1 MFASVRVVGLC
12 NILTYQFTLCVWCDC
27 IMGRC
32 RGWWWKYRREGC
44 RVCSSRVCSNNS
56 EMWNLWIF
64 TGRPGDNFQLSLWWK
79 KQTNKQKQVFLM
91 RPQDF
96 SSCVWWHEEVFLMRP
111 QDFSSCACVV
121 TKIGILTQNKTFF
134 LTLTKWLWCLNLPRS
149 KRKWNTR
156 GFKHS
161 RWIHKRKLHLL
172 FLSWFKWFDAQNG
185 GKTTSV
191 SGPPFQGLVPFYY
204 IAFNI

>member
-1 MFASVRVVGLC
+1 MVVEVQARRLPSLQFESVFQ
-12 NILTYQFTLCVWCDC
+12 QFWNVKPLD
-27 IMGRC
+27 I
-32 RGWWWKYRREGC
+32 YREAWGQFPAEF
-44 RVCSSRVCSNNS
+44 V
-56 EMWNLWIF
+56 M
-64 TGRPGDNFQLSLWWK
+64 K
-79 KQTNKQKQVFLM
+79 KTNKQKQVFLM